1 MLRIARATTLGG
13 VIKSTKT
20 GRSRVV
26 PLTDPVVEA
35 LSAWRKQV
43 LRQQMQKSEFVFG
56 ARQTGR
62 PLNVRRVG
70 RLFRELL
77 RQAKVGRFKLYDLR
91 HTYASHLLDQGIKP
105 VDVADVLG
113 HKNVATTLAFYAH
126 RVPRDM
132 GYIAER
138 LTAARRSNGDLN
150 R

>member
-1 MLRIARATTLGG
+1 LWTRDYSPDAC
-13 VIKSTKT
+13 
-20 GRSRVV
+20 
-26 PLTDPVVEA
+26 
-35 LSAWRKQV
+35 
-43 LRQQMQKSEFVFG
+43 F
-56 ARQTGR
+56 
-62 PLNVRRVG
+62 
-70 RLFRELL
+70 ELL

-126 RVPRDM
+126 RIPRDM
-132 GYIAER
+132 GYIADT